1 MPDKME
7 EVEEYAR
14 SHKSFGF
21 RDLLSKQASKV
32 QVIVTFLSILE
43 LMKMGK
49 IHISQKEI
57 FVEIYIES
65 CMKG

>member
-1 MPDKME
+1 ME
-7 EVEEYAR
+7 EVEAYAR
-14 SHKSFGF
+14 THKSFGF
-21 RDLLSKQASKV
+21 RDLLSRQASKV

-57 FVEIYIES
+57 FGEIYIES
-65 CMKG
+65 CMT